1 MANFNHMEI
10 ASTVAAHPNIYV
22 KHGFLGFSTKVYYR
36 PSLSEVDCIRNY
48 YTIATGNAL
57 LQFLTKFQNNPN
69 CAENAQLKM
78 EFDPN
83 GNYCMEMCAS
93 HDRQFIALQLFR
105 YSDLEYNAITDI
117 IILEGREAELL
128 CRVLRK

>member
-1 MANFNHMEI
+1 MTNFKHMEI

-36 PSLSEVDCIRNY
+36 PTLSEVDCIRKY

-57 LQFLTKFQNNPN
+57 LQFLTKFPTNPQ
-69 CAENAQLKM
+69 CAENTKLKM

-83 GNYCMEMCAS
+83 GNYCMEMCS
-93 HDRQFIALQLFR
+93 SRDHLFIALQLFR
-105 YSDLEYNAITDI
+105 YSDLAYNAITEI
-117 IILEGREAELL
+117 FIFEGREAELL
-128 CRVLRK
+128 CHAIRK